1 MLERRSL
8 KAPITLGVVMIV
20 TVVALAI
27 GWVAINVIAATVNR
41 DSAPVYYVV
50 LAFGT
55 VGLGVVLAGVIAYL
69 TLTVKAI
76 NLNRRQSNFIDSVTH
91 ELKSPIA
98 SLKLYL
104 QTLSRRTVDQAQSD
118 DFHRIMLADV
128 ERLDQL
134 INHLLDAARIERG
147 TDATE
152 PEEVRLDDLL
162 RHCVNSVS
170 VRHGVDSNAIGVDAP
185 SIIIRSRPTELDILF
200 RNLIDNAVKYGGT
213 PLKVQVTATAAG
225 QQAVVRVSDNGPGIP
240 PNLRRKVFGRFV
252 RLGSELERSKPG
264 TGLGLYL
271 VRSVTRSLGGSIH
284 IETQSEMSHQVGSPG
299 HAAVAG
305 RDSLGSSESEV
316 AGGAGDRSGTSFR
329 VTLPHLIS
337 CDADPITDSQPSQIE
352 PNRRD

>member
-8 KAPITLGVVMIV
+8 RAPITLGVVMIV

-27 GWVAINVIAATVNR
+27 GWVAINIIAATVNP
-41 DSAPVYYVV
+41 DSTNVYYIV
-50 LAFGT
+50 LAIGT
-55 VGLGVVLAGVIAYL
+55 IGLGVVLAGVIAYL

-104 QTLSRRTVDQAQSD
+104 QTLSRRTVDEAQSA

-147 TDATE
+147 SDATE
-152 PEEVRLDDLL
+152 PEDVRLDELL
-162 RHCVNSVS
+162 VHCAGAVC
-170 VRHGVDSNAIGVDAP
+170 VRHNVDPDWVDIDAP
-185 SIIIRSRPTELDILF
+185 AIVIRSRPTELEILF
-200 RNLIDNAVKYGGT
+200 RNLIDNAVKYGGD
-213 PLKVQVTATAAG
+213 PPEVCVKAHAAG

-284 IETQSEMSHQVGSPG
+284 IETQS
-299 HAAVAG
+299 VATG
-305 RDSLGSSESEV
+305 NGLDSDS
-316 AGGAGDRSGTSFR
+316 SGTSFC
-329 VTLPHLIS
+329 VTLPNLIS
-337 CDADPITDSQPSQIE
+337 CDSETDSQQQATSSQDS
-352 PNRRD
+352 PMNLNQTKGPDATSHPGR